1 LDMMGLNDIDPEQV
15 GQLDSVK
22 YIDALSRV
30 GQRLAEEVRLEHFG
44 PFIGK

>member
-1 LDMMGLNDIDPEQV
+1 MGLNDIDPEQV

-30 GQRLAEEVRLEHFG
+30 GQRLAEEVRREHFG